1 MVTLDS
7 LHGNRGFVEGD
18 WLFWLRSAGRN
29 DDTMDVF
36 EVECII
42 QVSVKKRQAM
52 TPIKDV
58 KQNLKKLLFFSFFKF
73 QSALM
78 IIISAAQALSDQHF

>member
-1 MVTLDS
+1 M
-7 LHGNRGFVEGD
+7 
-18 WLFWLRSAGRN
+18 
-29 DDTMDVF
+29 F

-58 KQNLKKLLFFSFFKF
+58 KQNLKKLLFFLFFLNFKVP
-73 QSALM
+73 
-78 IIISAAQALSDQHF
+78 